1 MKAKS
6 TGVFSSRTVQVG
18 VYRYEKP
25 EQVPVDYKGKGVSII
40 CDLNCVNCVNIL
52 KHFIDLCVGA
62 SCDDHNCFFFYKL
75 AIRIVFANFLNVI
88 V

>member
-25 EQVPVDYKGKGVSII
+25 EQASVDYKGKG
-40 CDLNCVNCVNIL
+40 CLDYML
-52 KHFIDLCVGA
+52 F
-62 SCDDHNCFFFYKL
+62 KL
-75 AIRIVFANFLNVI
+75 S
-88 V
+88 